1 MMFVENGHA
10 RESESNR
17 LSIAEGTDSTS
28 LIFGGMINYCLL
40 SSSSVYI
47 GRKKSL
53 SKRKE

>member
-1 MMFVENGHA
+1 MFVENGHA